1 MTPEIMDLVVKA
13 VFGILGLLGIW
24 LVGWVK
30 DALKARVEA
39 EQKAELIE
47 RVYNFVAA
55 ADQMLKESDPDGSK
69 RKGYVTENLM
79 KLGIVITEEVNAIIE
94 AAVFGINIEQKE

>member
-13 VFGILGLLGIW
+13 VFGILALMGIW

-39 EQKAELIE
+39 EQNVELYQRI
-47 RVYNFVAA
+47 YSFVAA
-55 ADQMLKESDPDGSK
+55 ADQMLKAEDPDGSK
-69 RKGYVTENLM
+69 RKAYVVENLM
-79 KLGIVITEEVNAIIE
+79 ALGIAITQEVNALIE
-94 AAVFGINIEQKE
+94 AAVYEINLNN